1 MAFERFT
8 KDARATVMAA
18 RAEAL
23 AAGHATIEAEHL
35 LLALSE
41 RPDLQALGLDREQ
54 LSYALAAEEER
65 SLAAVGVAASGPDEP
80 IGPRRPRDPQFA
92 TSAKLALHRAV
103 SAAAKRGDRRLD
115 ARHVLLG
122 VLGAQYG
129 RVPRALQI
137 AEIDVDALRARI

>member
-18 RAEAL
+18 RDEAR

-35 LLALSE
+35 LLALSQ
-41 RPDLQALGLDREQ
+41 RPGLQALGLERERV
-54 LSYALAAEEER
+54 LYALAAERER
-65 SLAAVGVAASGPDEP
+65 SLSAVGVAAAELGAPM
-80 IGPRRPRDPQFA
+80 GTRTPRDPRFA
-92 TSAKLALHRAV
+92 TSAKLALERAV
-103 SAAAKRGDRRLD
+103 AAAAKRGDRRLD

-122 VLGAQYG
+122 VLGARQG